1 MALLA
6 GPTPLEGGPTCILYF
21 MRDLRGFTHLINDF
35 GPLVSNLDPG
45 PSLFLGPVL
54 QALLI
59 PTLPTNSLLGSM
71 NTIWQRRKL
80 RLREVKPL
88 AQCHT
93 ASGGTGMKTG
103 PVWLPALDL
112 GPFCHGTLL
121 WPVTSPCQLLCGPVA
136 LGALAH
142 EETRPFWPWG

>member
-1 MALLA
+1 MLLALLA

-71 NTIWQRRKL
+71 NTIWQRR
-80 RLREVKPL
+80 
-88 AQCHT
+88 
-93 ASGGTGMKTG
+93 
-103 PVWLPALDL
+103 
-112 GPFCHGTLL
+112 
-121 WPVTSPCQLLCGPVA
+121 
-136 LGALAH
+136 
-142 EETRPFWPWG
+142 